1 LQNLDIIHAM
11 ATFHF
16 YHPIEVRY
24 GDLDPQ
30 WHVNNARIVGYIEH
44 ARLSYIK
51 HLGLF
56 DGESF
61 LDLKLIVADVHVA
74 YLAPIQPNAKVRV
87 GVRVA
92 KIGNK
97 SLIFEYEVEDENSGV
112 VCARGETVMVAFD
125 YHSQKSMP
133 VSADWRQVISKFEG
147 IPSGLPEGAA
157 QA

>member
-1 LQNLDIIHAM
+1 M
-11 ATFHF
+11 STFNF

-51 HLGLF
+51 SLGLF

-74 YLAPIQPNAKVRV
+74 YLAPIHPNAKVRV

-92 KIGNK
+92 KLGNK
-97 SLIFEYEVEDENSGV
+97 SLVFEYEVEDENNGQT
-112 VCARGETVMVAFD
+112 CARGETVMVAFD
-125 YHSQKSMP
+125 YHTQKSMP
-133 VSADWRQVISKFEG
+133 VPADWRIAISHLEG
-147 IPSGLPEGAA
+147 IPSGLPEGTP
-157 QA
+157 QS